1 MKHKNLKLTSFT
13 ALGEDVIQVE
23 NELREYAKTEYSYP
37 FRGWSLMQLYF
48 LPFMNIL

>member
-23 NELREYAKTEYSYP
+23 NELREYSVPPPPLGLHA
-37 FRGWSLMQLYF
+37 
-48 LPFMNIL
+48 